1 MSCTSSSS
9 PSASSSSATG
19 ARRRSARFFSALRTG
34 WHTMRNLRP
43 TTGSTSMTSGRK
55 ARRAAL
61 LTMLYLTPA
70 ISFAVLDTGSLLQRL
85 ARPAPATTPFVE
97 VRFSKLLDQP
107 LVVKGQLEYHEDGAL
122 VRAVDMPFRERTEI
136 RGETVTVERVG
147 RSTRRF
153 SLKRAPELRSMLGG

>member
-1 MSCTSSSS
+1 M
-9 PSASSSSATG
+9 
-19 ARRRSARFFSALRTG
+19 RFFSALRTG

-55 ARRAAL
+55 ALRAAL
-61 LTMLYLTPA
+61 ITMLCLTPP
-70 ISFAVLDTGSLLQRL
+70 ISFAVLETGSLLKRL

-122 VRAVDMPFRERTEI
+122 VRAVNLPFQE
-136 RGETVTVERVG
+136 
-147 RSTRRF
+147 
-153 SLKRAPELRSMLGG
+153 